1 MRGKFH
7 ELYWRATAR
16 SFSGLNHEEKRLN
29 GNERIA
35 LGNTRLSV
43 SRLCFGTSA
52 LGDMPDTYNY
62 VADEERALSTIRAIF
77 KSPVNF
83 LDTSRIYGHGRSEQR
98 IGRVIQE
105 LGGLPDD
112 FVISTKIDRNW
123 ETNFADS
130 QRSQKSWRN
139 LPQRNCT
146 ENQSK
151 NPKLKKSEP
160 LNSPQSANETLKLF
174 P

>member
-1 MRGKFH
+1 MRGKFN
-7 ELYWRATAR
+7 ELYRRATAR
-16 SFSGLNHEEKRLN
+16 SFCGLNHEEKRLN

-43 SRLCFGTSA
+43 SRLCFGISA

-62 VADEERALSTIRAIF
+62 VVDEERALSTIRAIF

-98 IGRVIQE
+98 TGRVIQE

-112 FVISTKIDRNW
+112 FVISTKIGRNW
-123 ETNFADS
+123 ETNKFDTS
-130 QRSQKSWRN
+130 QARRSLEESLQ
-139 LPQRNCT
+139 P
-146 ENQSK
+146 
-151 NPKLKKSEP
+151 
-160 LNSPQSANETLKLF
+160 
-174 P
+174 

>member
-1 MRGKFH
+1 
-7 ELYWRATAR
+7 LYWRATAR

-43 SRLCFGTSA
+43 SRLCFGISA

-62 VADEERALSTIRAIF
+62 VVDEERALSTIRAIF

-98 IGRVIQE
+98 TGRVIQE

-112 FVISTKIDRNW
+112 FVISTKIGRNW
-123 ETNFADS
+123 ETNKFDTS
-130 QRSQKSWRN
+130 QARRSLEESLQ
-139 LPQRNCT
+139 P
-146 ENQSK
+146 
-151 NPKLKKSEP
+151 
-160 LNSPQSANETLKLF
+160 
-174 P
+174 

>member
-16 SFSGLNHEEKRLN
+16 SFSGLNHGEKRLN

-43 SRLCFGTSA
+43 SRLCFGISA
-52 LGDMPDTYNY
+52 LGDIPDTYNY
-62 VADEERALSTIRAIF
+62 VVDEERELSTIRAIF

-98 IGRVIQE
+98 TGRVIQE

-112 FVISTKIDRNW
+112 FVISTKIGRNW
-123 ETNFADS
+123 ETNKFDAS
-130 QRSQKSWRN
+130 QARRSLEESLQ
-139 LPQRNCT
+139 P
-146 ENQSK
+146 
-151 NPKLKKSEP
+151 
-160 LNSPQSANETLKLF
+160 
-174 P
+174 